1 MDFNGVYNE
10 ARPLKWSR
18 LLFPDYW
25 QWTTAKIPK
34 IILRNIQVSA
44 RNCFKEQR
52 HGFLLTFDWCR
63 GQMMLIS
70 LKRNMAWCIVKWY
83 NGQSMQLLLTNQPI
97 SGLSRPHV
105 CNLRDGCDDANWWP
119 AHVPAFSSSFQ
130 PITCAL
136 LRPFHEHIC
145 TVNNA
150 TSCGGRNYLII
161 RND

>member
-83 NGQSMQLLLTNQPI
+83 NGQSMQLLLLPPVQPAHFW
-97 SGLSRPHV
+97 SLLASRVQSEGWLRWRQLVTSSRPRF
-105 CNLRDGCDDANWWP
+105 L
-119 AHVPAFSSSFQ
+119 
-130 PITCAL
+130 
-136 LRPFHEHIC
+136 
-145 TVNNA
+145 
-150 TSCGGRNYLII
+150 LII
-161 RND
+161 PTYYMRASPTLPRTYLHGQ